1 MRVVEL
7 DSNRFSVVWNTH
19 SIPKLVSLAA
29 YSMVLF
35 CCVTL
40 FPLRSLHLRTHAP
53 GLKTV
58 SHIFRLQAPVHA
70 VVERLTITDVQ
81 LNIRDDVIEI
91 DADDEL
97 VDRNMLT

>member
-7 DSNRFSVVWNTH
+7 DSIRFSVVWNTH

-29 YSMVLF
+29 YSMALF
-35 CCVTL
+35 CCITL
-40 FPLRSLHLRTHAP
+40 FPLRSLQLRTHAP
-53 GLKTV
+53 GLTTRIV
-58 SHIFRLQAPVHA
+58 HFQAPGSRSCGVG
-70 VVERLTITDVQ
+70 RLTITEVQ